1 MNRPLYESRHDLE
14 RERKVI
20 EKITPDGVEA
30 YKLPIH
36 NHLDFAMVR
45 DGNITG
51 LVEVRCRN
59 NAKRKY
65 STFYC
70 NLSKVISARDMSH
83 YCNCPAYL
91 FVQWTDSLGYISFD
105 EEYTVRYGG
114 RNQMR
119 DWQDKGLLAHFD
131 INLFREYGV

>member
-1 MNRPLYESRHDLE
+1 MADAGEGKLGMNRPLYESRHDLE
-14 RERKVI
+14 RERRVI

-59 NAKRKY
+59 AKRKY

-70 NLSKVISARDMSH
+70 NWSKVISARDMSN

-91 FVQWTDSLGYISFD
+91 FVQWTDSGYISFD
-105 EEYTVRYGG
+105 EDYTKRSTGEKPY
-114 RNQMR
+114 
-119 DWQDKGLLAHFD
+119 
-131 INLFREYGV
+131 